1 MDSRNRCGSIE
12 RVLHP
17 VIKDLYLAPEA
28 VAISV
33 GFFSHL
39 GTVKPTAWI
48 RL

>member
-1 MDSRNRCGSIE
+1 MDGRRRYGSIE

-28 VAISV
+28 GAISV

-39 GTVKPTAWI
+39 GMVKSTVCI